1 MSKPRNDMSFH
12 KLIERTMRKI
22 KELPQ
27 SYFDEQRENRRIE
40 LKQEREKDK
49 LRDIRRSSMNYEKL
63 LSDGGLSPFQV
74 QRYTQLLKEQKER
87 QKP

>member
-1 MSKPRNDMSFH
+1 MSFH

-27 SYFDEQRENRRIE
+27 SYFDEQRENKRIE
-40 LKQEREKDK
+40 LEQEREKDE

>member
-1 MSKPRNDMSFH
+1 MDKPRNDMSFH
-12 KLIERTMRKI
+12 KLLERTMRKI

-27 SYFDEQRENRRIE
+27 SYFDE
-40 LKQEREKDK
+40 LKESKRLKVEQEREKDK

-74 QRYTQLLKEQKER
+74 QRYTQLLKEQKEK
-87 QKP
+87 QKT

>member
-1 MSKPRNDMSFH
+1 MHKPRNDMSFH

-27 SYFDEQRENRRIE
+27 SYFDEQRENKRIE
-40 LKQEREKDK
+40 LEQEREKDE